1 MNDPRYFELQA
12 EDPARAAGFYGAVF
26 GWDIVRAEGMPIEYW
41 RVDTRGGIEGA
52 ILQRPAATPAEG
64 SGTNAAVISM
74 QVEDY
79 DATARAIHGNGG
91 RDALPKFAVPGRCWQ
106 GYFLDTEGNT
116 FGVFEVDPEAR

>member
-1 MNDPRYFELQA
+1 VNDPRYFELQA
-12 EDPARAAGFYGAVF
+12 EDPARAADFYRAVF
-26 GWDIVRAEGMPIEYW
+26 GWDVVRAEGMPIEYW

-52 ILQRPAATPAEG
+52 ILQRPAPVPPRE

-79 DATARAIHGNGG
+79 DATADAIHAHGG

-106 GYFLDTEGNT
+106 GYFLDTDGNT
-116 FGVFEVDPEAR
+116 FGVFEVDPDAR